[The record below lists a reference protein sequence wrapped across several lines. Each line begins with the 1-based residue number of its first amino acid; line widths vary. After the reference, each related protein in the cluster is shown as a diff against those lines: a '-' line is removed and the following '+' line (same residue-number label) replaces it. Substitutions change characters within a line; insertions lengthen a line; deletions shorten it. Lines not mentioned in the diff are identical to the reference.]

1 MQNIFITGRLTE
13 DAVAKSSIRQGIK
26 TEFVTFSVACNEDR
40 GDERSATFYNVTMSK
55 TKLFE
60 YLKKGQM
67 VAIIGRFRFLTSE
80 DEKKNVHY
88 HLNVSVMDIQ
98 LLGSGKKADSNPG
111 ENNP

>member
-26 TEFVTFSVACNEDR
+26 TEFVTFSVACNEER
-40 GDERSATFYNVTMSK
+40 GDERSTTFYNVTMSK

-67 VAIIGRFRFLTSE
+67 VAIIGRFRILTSE
-80 DEKKNVHY
+80 DEKKNLHY
-88 HLNVSVMDIQ
+88 HFNISVTDIQ
-98 LLGSGKKADSNPG
+98 LLGSGKKSDSNSG